1 MCPPSYHVTLPGVIF
16 KISIFTAG
24 SVRLLRT
31 GATAGTPYSYMIN
44 KVSPDCS
51 LQGSGRAGDRYR
63 YLHTK
68 ISNTQTQTVAK
79 IFQDNVKHSAT
90 RSINCQIYPQK
101 PTKRGKISNQI
112 L

>member
-63 YLHTK
+63 YLHKYQTRKLSRKYFK
-68 ISNTQTQTVAK
+68 IMSNTQQLG
-79 IFQDNVKHSAT
+79 Q
-90 RSINCQIYPQK
+90 
-101 PTKRGKISNQI
+101 
-112 L
+112 